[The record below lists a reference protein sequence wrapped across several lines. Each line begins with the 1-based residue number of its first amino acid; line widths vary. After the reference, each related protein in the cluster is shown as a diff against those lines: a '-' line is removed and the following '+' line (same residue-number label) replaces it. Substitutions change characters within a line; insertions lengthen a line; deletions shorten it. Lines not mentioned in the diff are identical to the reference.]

1 MNQLSEPTINNE
13 EVFEN
18 VAQSK
23 TYKNDHCK
31 KCSIMQKDCK
41 VCSYGNRG
49 KMLNLKDKIFQRYQF
64 YFQNKNTL
72 HEIRPIKMMN
82 PDEVQLM
89 EDSYKTS
96 KVFQTVKKQ
105 LLDNVPKERRGVCP
119 FCMISEPTTMDHY
132 FSESEYPE
140 YIIFAPNLVPCC
152 SHCNSVKG
160 KRLFLKNEDEIKR
173 TVIHLYYDVL
183 PQTKYLKSTF
193 YVTDKIPQIS
203 FWLEFENETEITGII
218 KKHFETLHLLE
229 RYRERSNGILSTEC
243 ENIRVCLVNGFSVK
257 DCVQLLRCKAQSSE
271 KIFGRNYWEAC
282 IYRAMSE
289 SEDQLMKLVEN

>member
-18 VAQSK
+18 VVQSK

-31 KCSIMQKDCK
+31 ECSITKKDCE
-41 VCSYGNRG
+41 VCRYGNRG
-49 KMLNLKDKIFQRYQF
+49 KMLNLKDKVFQRYQF
-64 YFQNKNTL
+64 YLHNKNTL
-72 HEIRPIKMMN
+72 DEIRPIKMMN

-89 EDSYKTS
+89 EESYKTS
-96 KVFQTVKKQ
+96 KAFQSIKKQ
-105 LLDNVPKERRGVCP
+105 LLENVPKDRRGVCP

-132 FSESEYPE
+132 FPESEYPE

-160 KRLFLKNEDEIKR
+160 KRLFLENEDEIKR
-173 TVIHLYYDVL
+173 TVIHFYYDVL

-193 YVTDKIPQIS
+193 YIADKTPQIS
-203 FWLEFENETEITGII
+203 FFLEFETETEISGII

-229 RYRERSNGILSTEC
+229 RYQERSNGILSTEC
-243 ENIRVCLVNGFSVK
+243 ENIRMCLKNGFSVK
-257 DCVQLLRCKAQSSE
+257 DCIQLLRCKAQSSE
-271 KIFGRNYWEAC
+271 KIYGRNYWKAC

-289 SEDQLMKLVEN
+289 SEDQLMKLIEG

>member
-1 MNQLSEPTINNE
+1 MNQLSEPTINNKV
-13 EVFEN
+13 VFEN

-31 KCSIMQKDCK
+31 ECSITKKDCE
-41 VCSYGNRG
+41 VCCYGNRG
-49 KMLNLKDKIFQRYQF
+49 KMMNLKDKVFQRYQF
-64 YFQNKNTL
+64 YLQNKNTL

-82 PDEVQLM
+82 LDEVQLM

-96 KVFQTVKKQ
+96 KAFQKVKKQ
-105 LLDNVPKERRGVCP
+105 LLENVPKDRRGVCP

-160 KRLFLKNEDEIKR
+160 KRLFLKNEGEIKR
-173 TVIHLYYDVL
+173 TVIHFYYDVL

-193 YVTDKIPQIS
+193 YVIDKIPQIS

-243 ENIRVCLVNGFSVK
+243 ENIRACLMNGFSVK

>member
-31 KCSIMQKDCK
+31 ECSIAKKDCE
-41 VCSYGNRG
+41 VCCYGNRG
-49 KMLNLKDKIFQRYQF
+49 KMLNLKDKVFQRYQF
-64 YFQNKNTL
+64 YLQNKNTL
-72 HEIRPIKMMN
+72 HEIKPIKMLN

-105 LLDNVPKERRGVCP
+105 LLENVPKERRGVCP

-152 SHCNSVKG
+152 SHCNSKKG
-160 KRLFLKNEDEIKR
+160 NRLFLKNENRIKR
-173 TVIHLYYDVL
+173 KIIHFYYDVL

-203 FWLEFENETEITGII
+203 FRLEFENETEITGII

-229 RYRERSNGILSTEC
+229 RYQERSNGILSTEC
-243 ENIRVCLVNGFSVK
+243 ENIRVVGLCFIQTTQSH
-257 DCVQLLRCKAQSSE
+257 LLRS
-271 KIFGRNYWEAC
+271 
-282 IYRAMSE
+282 
-289 SEDQLMKLVEN
+289 

>member
-1 MNQLSEPTINNE
+1 MNQLKEPTINNE

-31 KCSIMQKDCK
+31 ICCTKKKDCQ

-49 KMLNLKDKIFQRYQF
+49 KMLNLKDKVFQRYQF
-64 YFQNKNTL
+64 YLQNKNTL
-72 HEIRPIKMMN
+72 HKIRPIKMMN

-89 EDSYKTS
+89 ENSYKKS
-96 KVFQTVKKQ
+96 KVFNNVREQ
-105 LLDNVPKERRGVCP
+105 LFDNVPKELRGICP

-152 SHCNSVKG
+152 SHCNSLKG
-160 KRLFLKNEDEIKR
+160 NRLFLENEDEIKR
-173 TVIHLYYDVL
+173 SIIHFYYDIL
-183 PQTKYLKSTF
+183 PKTEYLKTTF
-193 YVTDKIPQIS
+193 YVTNKIPQVS
-203 FWLEFENETEITGII
+203 FRLEFENETEITEII
-218 KKHFETLHLLE
+218 KKHFETLNLLE
-229 RYRERSNGILSTEC
+229 RYKERSNGILSTEC
-243 ENIRVCLVNGFSVK
+243 ETIRMSIMNGISVK
-257 DCVQLLRCKAQSSE
+257 ECVKSLICRAQSSE
-271 KIFGRNYWEAC
+271 KVFGKNYWQAC

-289 SEDQLMKLVEN
+289 SEDQLMKLL

>member
-23 TYKNDHCK
+23 TYRNNHCK
-31 KCSIMQKDCK
+31 ECSITQKDCE
-41 VCSYGNRG
+41 VCGYGNRG
-49 KMLNLKDKIFQRYQF
+49 KMLNLKDRVFQRYQL
-64 YFQNKNTL
+64 YLQNKNTL

-89 EDSYKTS
+89 EESYKTS
-96 KVFQTVKKQ
+96 KVFQRVKKR
-105 LLDNVPKERRGVCP
+105 LFEDVPKERRGVCP

-160 KRLFLKNEDEIKR
+160 KRLFVENENRLKR
-173 TVIHLYYDVL
+173 TVIHFYYDVL
-183 PQTKYLKSTF
+183 PQTEYLKSTF
-193 YVTDKIPQIS
+193 NVTDKIPQVS
-203 FWLEFENETEITGII
+203 FRLEFENETEITGII
-218 KKHFETLHLLE
+218 KGHFETLHLLE
-229 RYRERSNGILSTEC
+229 RYQERSNGILSTEC
-243 ENIRVCLVNGFSVK
+243 ENFRMCLVNGFSVE
-257 DCVQLLRCKAQSSE
+257 DCVQLLRCKAQSFE
-271 KIFGRNYWEAC
+271 KIYGRNYWEAC

-289 SEDQLMKLVEN
+289 SEDQLMRLV